1 MTERDYLKKLGIR
14 IVILSRSRWKSIQ
27 DDTLKLLPDWIEI
40 IVPVSEEE
48 EYARVCDNPLILVPD
63 EIEGLG
69 PLRNW
74 VLDNIEEETVIMFD
88 DDVTTCYNL
97 SGPKSKRITDKEE
110 LLQILINT
118 AVMAK
123 DAGTHW
129 FGFNQTDIRKYNGT
143 DPFNLTTWVGC
154 VVGVIGRKYRF
165 RNDKFKVDIDMT
177 LQNLLVDRK
186 IWNDQ
191 RYKFAQARD
200 TNIGGSSKYRTE
212 ESFKQSVDNLVEKW
226 SPFLTSSDTR
236 YKNQVRI
243 SMNVP
248 RRQPISY
255 D

>member
-97 SGPKSKRITDKEE
+97 SGPKSKRITDK
-110 LLQILINT
+110 
-118 AVMAK
+118 
-123 DAGTHW
+123 
-129 FGFNQTDIRKYNGT
+129 Y
-143 DPFNLTTWVGC
+143 
-154 VVGVIGRKYRF
+154 
-165 RNDKFKVDIDMT
+165 
-177 LQNLLVDRK
+177 
-186 IWNDQ
+186 
-191 RYKFAQARD
+191 
-200 TNIGGSSKYRTE
+200 
-212 ESFKQSVDNLVEKW
+212 
-226 SPFLTSSDTR
+226 
-236 YKNQVRI
+236 
-243 SMNVP
+243 
-248 RRQPISY
+248 
-255 D
+255 